1 MLRMILNNRLFFCL
15 LLAIPA
21 AMQLNDYVS
30 GHRDAMDMLHPTG
43 EFAVRMMVIA
53 MMIGPLLDLFGRR
66 GWLLWLQAR
75 RRYLGVGAFCYA
87 LLHFVFYVIDMGAL
101 SEMLAEIDVPGI
113 WTGYLAFILMMIVAM
128 ISNNASMRWLKRAWK
143 RTQQLAYP
151 AAALTAA
158 HWIFLEW
165 EIIPAIVHFG
175 PLLVLNLARVIKL
188 KGQKT

>member
-1 MLRMILNNRLFFCL
+1 MLRSILNNRLLFCL

-21 AMQLNDYVS
+21 AALVFDFGAGGYD
-30 GHRDAMDMLHPTG
+30 GARMLEPTG

-53 MMIGPLLDLFGRR
+53 MMIGPALDLFGRR

-75 RRYLGVGAFCYA
+75 RRYLGVGAFSYA
-87 LLHFVFYVIDMGAL
+87 LLHFIFYVVDMGAL
-101 SEMLAEIDVPGI
+101 TEMLAEIDAPGI

-143 RTQQLAYP
+143 QTQRLAYP

-165 EIIPAIVHFG
+165 ETIPAIVHFG
-175 PLLVLNLARVIKL
+175 PLLALNLARVIKL
-188 KGQKT
+188 KGQKA